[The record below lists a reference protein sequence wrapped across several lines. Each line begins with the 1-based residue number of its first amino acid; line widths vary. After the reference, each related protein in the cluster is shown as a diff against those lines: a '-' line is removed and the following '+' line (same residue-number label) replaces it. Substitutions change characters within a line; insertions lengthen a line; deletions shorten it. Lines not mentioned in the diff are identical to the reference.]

1 MEYTKYVH
9 QPALKE
15 ILKDIRTAI
24 LYLAQYHKIS
34 DIARSRILL
43 RFLHRNVAEGVSLI
57 FLLVTPIVQ
66 HETNIPKLCR
76 LPTHI

>member
-1 MEYTKYVH
+1 MEYTKYVY

-24 LYLAQYHKIS
+24 LYLAQYHKIF

-43 RFLHRNVAEGVSLI
+43 SFLHRNVAEYVSLI
-57 FLLVTPIVQ
+57 FLLVAPIAQ
-66 HETNIPKLCR
+66 HETNIPKLCQ